1 MIYTDGS
8 GFEGHIGAAAV
19 NIHDGD
25 TVISDRRHLGT
36 ESQSTVYA
44 AELSVD
50 MALARTISDNKANT
64 NIIGSKRKTAREMI
78 ILSDSQA
85 AIQAVQNPQR
95 PSGQYVLSCIYDHVR
110 ALRSQYSKN
119 ITLRWIPAHVGV
131 PGNEAADGS
140 AKCAALVG
148 AEGATG
154 GKGGSGAD
162 QPTTRLAA
170 AAKRMVRERIQ
181 DRWKKQWE
189 SERTAQ
195 PTKRLVEWPSK
206 KTLRLYE
213 GLSKPRSSIMIQ
225 MRSMR
230 IALRHFLYKINEV
243 ESDKCPCGEGSQ
255 TPRHVLLQCE
265 TFGELRRRLFDQ
277 LHQAIG
283 PFEMSNY
290 DSNCPLT
297 LEQRQA
303 GSSDYPLRHRLRQSY
318 LLHLRGPRISHC
330 HRQFHCRPPRR
341 ERGSSGL

>member
-1 MIYTDGS
+1 LATHETTLKDKRTKEDTASLIYTDGS

-19 NIHDGD
+19 NIHDHD
-25 TVISDRRHLGT
+25 AAVTSDRRHLGT

-44 AELSVD
+44 AELSGIE

-64 NIIGSKRKTAREMI
+64 NIIGSKRNTAREVI

-95 PSGQYVLSCIYDHVR
+95 PSGQYVLRLLYDHVR
-110 ALRSQYSKN
+110 TLRSQSTN

-131 PGNEAADGS
+131 PGNEAADGN
-140 AKCAALVG
+140 AKCAALEFAG
-148 AEGATG
+148 GATD
-154 GKGGSGAD
+154 GAD
-162 QPTTRLAA
+162 KPIIRLAA

-213 GLSKPRSSIMIQ
+213 CLSKPRSSIMIQ

-230 IALRHFLYKINEV
+230 IALRHFIQ
-243 ESDKCPCGEGSQ
+243 GEDSQ

-265 TFGELRRRLFDQ
+265 TFGQLRRRLFDQ
-277 LHQAIG
+277 LHKAG
-283 PFEMSNY
+283 VREMTDY
-290 DSNCPLT
+290 DTIVSTRWQPAMLPNSCTEPAFLLSFNT
-297 LEQRQA
+297 LSKRNPMMNLET
-303 GSSDYPLRHRLRQSY
+303 LRS
-318 LLHLRGPRISHC
+318 
-330 HRQFHCRPPRR
+330 
-341 ERGSSGL
+341 